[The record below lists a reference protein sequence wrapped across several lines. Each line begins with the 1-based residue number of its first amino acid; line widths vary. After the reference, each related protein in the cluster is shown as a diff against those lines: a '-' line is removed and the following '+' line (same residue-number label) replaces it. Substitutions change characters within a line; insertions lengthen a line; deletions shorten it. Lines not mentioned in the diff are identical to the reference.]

1 MQKIGV
7 LGAGTMG
14 AGIAQAFA
22 AAGLDVVLRD
32 VSDAL
37 VSGGLNIIHKNL
49 DRQVAKGTLPEIEH
63 QAILGRIQAATDL
76 TAVADCDL
84 VVEAIIE
91 SMDIKKVVFGE
102 LDAVCKPSTL
112 FVSNTSSLSITEI
125 ASATNRPEQVM
136 GMHFFNPAPIMKLVE
151 LIRGIATA
159 QATVDAVQAV
169 AIQIGKQPVEVAEAP
184 GFVVNRILVPMINE
198 AVGILAEGLASAQ
211 DIDAAMKLGANH
223 PMGPLTLAD
232 MIGLDVCLAVMD
244 VFHQEFGDSKYRTHP
259 LLRKYVRAGWLGRKS
274 GKGFYDYTK
283 TPVVNRLRASAVG
296 SLASGL
302 QRLIKP
308 CGI

>member
-14 AGIAQAFA
+14 AGIAQTFA
-22 AAGLDVVLRD
+22 TAGLNVVLRD
-32 VSDAL
+32 VSEDL
-37 VSGGLNIIHKNL
+37 VSGGLSIVRKNL

-91 SMDIKKVVFGE
+91 SMDIKKIVFSE
-102 LDAVCKPSTL
+102 LDAICQPSTL

-125 ASATNRPEQVM
+125 ASATNRPDQVM
-136 GMHFFNPAPIMKLVE
+136 GMHFFNPAPVMKLVE

-159 QATVDAVQAV
+159 QTTVDAVQAV

-198 AVGILAEGLASAQ
+198 AVYTLYEGVGSVQ
-211 DIDAAMKLGANH
+211 SIDQSMKLGANH
-223 PMGPLTLAD
+223 PMGPLELAD
-232 MIGLDVCLAVMD
+232 FIGLDTCLAIMNVLHD
-244 VFHQEFGDSKYRTHP
+244 GLADTKYRPCP
-259 LLRKYVRAGWLGRKS
+259 LLTKYVEAGWLSRKS
-274 GKGFYDYTK
+274 KRGCYD
-283 TPVVNRLRASAVG
+283 
-296 SLASGL
+296 
-302 QRLIKP
+302 
-308 CGI
+308 

>member
-37 VSGGLNIIHKNL
+37 VSGGLNIIRKNL

-91 SMDIKKVVFGE
+91 SMDIKK
-102 LDAVCKPSTL
+102 TL
-112 FVSNTSSLSITEI
+112 FSVSLMRSANPQPYLFRIPPRCRSRKLPVRPI
-125 ASATNRPEQVM
+125 AR
-136 GMHFFNPAPIMKLVE
+136 
-151 LIRGIATA
+151 
-159 QATVDAVQAV
+159 
-169 AIQIGKQPVEVAEAP
+169 
-184 GFVVNRILVPMINE
+184 
-198 AVGILAEGLASAQ
+198 
-211 DIDAAMKLGANH
+211 
-223 PMGPLTLAD
+223 
-232 MIGLDVCLAVMD
+232 
-244 VFHQEFGDSKYRTHP
+244 SK
-259 LLRKYVRAGWLGRKS
+259 
-274 GKGFYDYTK
+274 
-283 TPVVNRLRASAVG
+283 
-296 SLASGL
+296 
-302 QRLIKP
+302 
-308 CGI
+308 

>member
-22 AAGLDVVLRD
+22 SVGLDVVLRD
-32 VSDAL
+32 VSDDL
-37 VSGGLNIIHKNL
+37 LTSGIKGVTSSLN
-49 DRQVAKGTLPEIEH
+49 RQVAKGTLDAAE
-63 QAILGRIQAATDL
+63 QAAVLARIHTTVDL
-76 TAVADCDL
+76 AATADCDL

-91 SMDIKKVVFGE
+91 NMAVKKEVFAE
-102 LDAVCKPSTL
+102 LDRICQPSCI

-125 ASATNRPEQVM
+125 ASATLRPEKVM

-151 LIRGIATA
+151 LIRGIATS
-159 QATVDAVQAV
+159 QDTVDAVQAV
-169 AIQIGKQPVEVAEAP
+169 AQQIGKQPVEVAEAP

-274 GKGFYDYTK
+274 GKGFYDY
-283 TPVVNRLRASAVG
+283 S
-296 SLASGL
+296 
-302 QRLIKP
+302 
-308 CGI
+308 